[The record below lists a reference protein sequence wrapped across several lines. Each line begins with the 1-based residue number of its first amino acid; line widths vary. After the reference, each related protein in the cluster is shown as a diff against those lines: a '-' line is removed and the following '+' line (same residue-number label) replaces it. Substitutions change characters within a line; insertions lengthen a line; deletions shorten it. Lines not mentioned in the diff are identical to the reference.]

1 MVGCVL
7 SALVGVVVNPW
18 VLFGLAVAWAASVG
32 GSFFYGQDVGKD
44 SEIAGQAKIKQAIE
58 DTREKAQQ
66 GAASAIAEIK
76 IVNTTIHQKAETV
89 VRTERVY
96 TDCRHA
102 PGMRDT
108 INSAITGRPEPVGDG
123 KLPAAQPAK

>member
-1 MVGCVL
+1 MNPYVL
-7 SALVGVVVNPW
+7 LALVIAWGASIAGTGW
-18 VLFGLAVAWAASVG
+18 VSFGL
-32 GSFFYGQDVGKD
+32 GKD

-89 VRTERVY
+89 VRENTVY
-96 TDCRHA
+96 RDCRHVD
-102 PGMRDT
+102 GMRDT
-108 INSAITGRPEPVGDG
+108 INQALTGQPQPASDG
-123 KLPAAQPAK
+123 KLPAAKSAGR

>member
-1 MVGCVL
+1 MT
-7 SALVGVVVNPW
+7 NPW
-18 VLFGLAVAWAASVG
+18 VLLAIVLAWGASVT
-32 GSFFYGQDVGKD
+32 GSFFYGQGIGREG
-44 SEIAGQAKIKQAIE
+44 EIAGQAKISKAIE
-58 DTREKAQQ
+58 ETREAAQQ

-96 TDCRHA
+96 ADCRHA

-108 INSAITGRPEPVGDG
+108 INSALTGRTQPASDG
-123 KLPAAQPAK
+123 KLPATQPVK